1 MPDLLL
7 GGVLLSDSD
16 VVSDA
21 VGEQEGILG
30 HEADALPQAL
40 QVQALNGQVVDQ
52 DFSLLHLVQSRDQ
65 CCHRRLSTSGLA
77 QDREALSL
85 FYGETHPVKGLYLR
99 VLIGVGHVPELYFAL
114 YRRRTVLI
122 IPYVGCLLQ
131 EFVDP
136 SLGDLCLLHDGGH
149 PTDHGDGP
157 GEHVH
162 IDYELGNDPDV
173 VDLSPDVLH
182 AAHIDHQEVADP
194 DQKDHQREEER
205 LGLIEGDVPV
215 LAGYGQV
222 GEGSGGEGLY
232 AVGLDHVDAREGLL
246 GKGGESGEVL
256 LHDVA
261 ALVDH
266 PAQKIDRNR
275 KHGQGQKGVERELGV
290 DAGHVRDGHHKEHQH
305 VHGVHD
311 GRAKVHPYL
320 ANVLADPVHQV
331 ARSVALV
338 EIQGETLVLS
348 EDLVFQ
354 VKLDQ
359 ARHDDEGLPHHEGEE
374 A

>member
-1 MPDLLL
+1 M
-7 GGVLLSDSD
+7 
-16 VVSDA
+16 
-21 VGEQEGILG
+21 
-30 HEADALPQAL
+30 
-40 QVQALNGQVVDQ
+40 
-52 DFSLLHLVQSRDQ
+52 
-65 CCHRRLSTSGLA
+65 
-77 QDREALSL
+77 
-85 FYGETHPVKGLYLR
+85 
-99 VLIGVGHVPELYFAL
+99 
-114 YRRRTVLI
+114 
-122 IPYVGCLLQ
+122 
-131 EFVDP
+131 
-136 SLGDLCLLHDGGH
+136 GDLCLLHDGGH

-162 IDYELGNDPDV
+162 IDDELGNDPDV

-194 DQKDHQREEER
+194 DQKDHQREKEC

-246 GKGGESGEVL
+246 GKGGEPGEVL

-261 ALVDH
+261 ALIDH

-275 KHGQGQKGVERELGV
+275 KHGQGQEGVERELGV
-290 DAGHVRDGHHKEHQH
+290 DAGHVRDGHNEEHQH

-311 GRAKVHPYL
+311 GRAKVHPDL
-320 ANVLADPVHQV
+320 TDVLADPVHQV

-338 EIQGETLVLS
+338 EIQREGLVLA
-348 EDLVFQ
+348 EDLVLQ

-359 ARHDDEGLPHHEGEE
+359 ARHDDERLPHHEGEE
-374 A
+374 AREQGCTYDQQDVDQELRLDDVQIRDPVVVVILHHVERIADQLGDLQGEYLRDHRDQEAEEKAVPVF